1 MGNEVLFL
9 DAWNRLILFC
19 ATMIYIIQ
27 IVFQNGIFNLHY
39 LTILKRENKT
49 EIRKI
54 LQKVQNNDHFS
65 KLGFMK
71 LYLGRLVATLVWP
84 SSLTFLGLQWGIER
98 IIC

>member
-1 MGNEVLFL
+1 
-9 DAWNRLILFC
+9 
-19 ATMIYIIQ
+19 MIYIIQ

-39 LTILKRENKT
+39 LTILKRETRQKLGKFCKKYK
-49 EIRKI
+49 KI
-54 LQKVQNNDHFS
+54 DHLS